1 MQGIRSVNWYD
12 TYDFKQL
19 AVVGTAYDLPPVPE
33 GGTIT
38 PAALSKNKGAVTGSL
53 EVVEDLSGL
62 HLITVNYY
70 DDPRRRLL
78 CTVSDNHLGGRNNLF
93 IGYTFNDEISEKIET
108 HYVNGQQNDQ
118 IVLITRYTYDHQ
130 GRLLEEMLKFD
141 DEDFITISA
150 LEYNEI
156 GDVINTYLH
165 GGDNVQAF
173 NQKIE
178 STYNIRGWLRKLN
191 DPAEIG
197 YKLFA
202 LDLRYENPTTGGN
215 IDATNRFNGNISQM
229 HWNSKNDI
237 QRAYGFE
244 YDRLNRLTDASYG
257 DGSAGSNNPNFYG
270 TAFDYD
276 VNGNITNLQRNMD
289 NTLIDNLSYSYYSNG
304 NRLKSVDDASGNTA
318 GYAPNTGQYLYD
330 ANANMTYD
338 PSKKITISYNPLNL
352 PSLVEFDNSDFIEYT
367 YTATGTKLRKTVT
380 SWKTTAGGTTDYSG
394 QFLYQDNE
402 LSCIFTPVGRIVPM
416 QYNDETFWKHEY
428 NLKDHLGN
436 TRIVFAA
443 HPHGQPEVMQQ
454 TSYYSFGMT
463 LQQQNFGGALNQPN
477 KLLYNG
483 KELQDDELAG
493 VSLDW
498 YDYGAR
504 YYDPAL
510 GRWHVVDPMAHER
523 EWLSPYNFCSLNPIS
538 RTDPTGALDD
548 WYETPEGEKKYD
560 ENIHSAKD
568 MKEKGIEGKYLG
580 KTYKEGDNYYSLF
593 GQIKDLK
600 TMEGKLYEKIDQ
612 TLTNYANYIKEYDQS
627 AWEEPIERSADFN
640 IGVPFKKNAFG
651 FSDYNDY
658 TFSYEGATGYY
669 QVYGDPSAMRGKLD
683 WGKDT
688 YSANKN
694 YGFGNMKPGYN
705 THIYVSKSPRLDI
718 VTLVF
723 PTLNSKKT
731 LYNKWKNEFFPD
743 KK

>member
-1 MQGIRSVNWYD
+1 
-12 TYDFKQL
+12 
-19 AVVGTAYDLPPVPE
+19 
-33 GGTIT
+33 
-38 PAALSKNKGAVTGSL
+38 
-53 EVVEDLSGL
+53 
-62 HLITVNYY
+62 
-70 DDPRRRLL
+70 
-78 CTVSDNHLGGRNNLF
+78 
-93 IGYTFNDEISEKIET
+93 
-108 HYVNGQQNDQ
+108 
-118 IVLITRYTYDHQ
+118 
-130 GRLLEEMLKFD
+130 
-141 DEDFITISA
+141 
-150 LEYNEI
+150 
-156 GDVINTYLH
+156 
-165 GGDNVQAF
+165 
-173 NQKIE
+173 
-178 STYNIRGWLRKLN
+178 
-191 DPAEIG
+191 
-197 YKLFA
+197 
-202 LDLRYENPTTGGN
+202 
-215 IDATNRFNGNISQM
+215 
-229 HWNSKNDI
+229 
-237 QRAYGFE
+237 
-244 YDRLNRLTDASYG
+244 
-257 DGSAGSNNPNFYG
+257 
-270 TAFDYD
+270 
-276 VNGNITNLQRNMD
+276 
-289 NTLIDNLSYSYYSNG
+289 
-304 NRLKSVDDASGNTA
+304 
-318 GYAPNTGQYLYD
+318 
-330 ANANMTYD
+330 
-338 PSKKITISYNPLNL
+338 
-352 PSLVEFDNSDFIEYT
+352 
-367 YTATGTKLRKTVT
+367 
-380 SWKTTAGGTTDYSG
+380 
-394 QFLYQDNE
+394 
-402 LSCIFTPVGRIVPM
+402 M